1 MNFDTIHNIT
11 NAGFQGFVT
20 VSELWSGEVSR
31 IPAGKASLPIASL
44 P

>member
-20 VSELWSGEVSR
+20 VSELWSGEASR
-31 IPAGKASLPIASL
+31 IPAGKGVYAVD
-44 P
+44 

>member
-1 MNFDTIHNIT
+1 MNFNTIHNIT

-31 IPAGKASLPIASL
+31 IPAGKHHYQIASL